1 MSKELEALEKL
12 NHTICLNSPTIKW
25 GIDTYDHIDCKDEKE
40 FVKCYNI
47 IEQALKRN
55 EPMKVANRTET
66 EEGHYEVEEQGY
78 ISGRHYLITI
88 TSGECPV
95 CGNPMDDRENIVSPI
110 FCPHCGQ
117 RLDWSK

>member
-1 MSKELEALEKL
+1 MSKESVALNYL
-12 NHTICLNSPTIKW
+12 VSLAVVGN
-25 GIDTYDHIDCKDEKE
+25 KE
-40 FVKCYNI
+40 NNRGKIFTSEEI
-47 IEQALKRN
+47 ILQALKRN

-95 CGNPMDDRENIVSPI
+95 CGELMDDRENIVSPI
-110 FCPHCGQ
+110 FCPKCGQ
-117 RLDWSK
+117 RLDWSREK